1 MIDLACLRAERLL
14 ERRASGLGAAD
25 ALILEEHLA
34 SCERCNEQA
43 RMLSA
48 LRSVVNGQNVTLS
61 APVRQRAI
69 AGAWAGAQA
78 QRATVPRVRSW
89 QLQAGFALVAAALLG
104 FFARGAFLAGT
115 HPALRP
121 SAAVAS
127 VPRVAPPTLAAVP
140 DGASLHAT
148 SATGPVTFALAHA
161 KVTLRP
167 SSSARWNAS
176 QHEVVLSSGSV
187 LVDVDP
193 GPKQPFSV
201 TTPSFRVLVL
211 GTRFSV
217 SLDGVSVERGRVR
230 VVASDARE
238 LRVLGAGESFVA
250 ADAEGSSHDGLEA
263 PTPSARSEAPHRA
276 RVDAAALLSEA
287 RTQLAARKLVLA
299 RRAIGAAL
307 ASELLP
313 SEQAEAL
320 TLRAECA
327 LAAGDSEG
335 GVQAYLRVAR
345 SFVSLPAG
353 ENALFSAA
361 RLDMDRGH
369 TEEGARLLRSYLARY
384 PQGRF
389 VKEAQLRLHTLGAA
403 PHPAAQ

>member
-1 MIDLACLRAERLL
+1 M
-14 ERRASGLGAAD
+14 
-25 ALILEEHLA
+25 
-34 SCERCNEQA
+34 Q
-43 RMLSA
+43 
-48 LRSVVNGQNVTLS
+48 
-61 APVRQRAI
+61 
-69 AGAWAGAQA
+69 
-78 QRATVPRVRSW
+78 
-89 QLQAGFALVAAALLG
+89 
-104 FFARGAFLAGT
+104 
-115 HPALRP
+115 
-121 SAAVAS
+121 
-127 VPRVAPPTLAAVP
+127 
-140 DGASLHAT
+140 AT

-167 SSSARWNAS
+167 SSSPRWNAS
-176 QHEVVLSSGSV
+176 QHDVVLSSGSV

-201 TTPSFRVLVL
+201 TTPNFRVLVL

-217 SLDGVSVERGRVR
+217 SLEGVSVERGRVR
-230 VVASDARE
+230 VVATDGHE
-238 LRVLGAGESFVA
+238 LRVLGAGEGVVA
-250 ADAEGSSHDGLEA
+250 ADEISAAHDEPVA
-263 PTPSARSEAPHRA
+263 PTPSARGEAPHRA

-287 RTQLAARKLVLA
+287 RTQLAARNLVLA
-299 RRAIGAAL
+299 QRAIAAAL
-307 ASELLP
+307 ADELLP
-313 SEQAEAL
+313 SQQAEAL

-345 SFVSLPAG
+345 SFVTLLAG

-384 PQGRF
+384 PHGRF

-403 PHPAAQ
+403 SDPALR